1 MPDADVFR
9 SGPASSMPGGMAARK
24 PVPDQASWP
33 FIERPGFLAR
43 RLHQIHVA
51 LFTSACAQF
60 DITPVQY
67 SLLSALSL
75 RGSADQTTLAA
86 DVALDRTTVT
96 GALKRLQGRRL
107 IERATSRQDRR
118 ACVCRLTDAGAV
130 VLAEMEAPVRWAHHE
145 TIAALSAEEQD
156 TLINLL
162 ARLVGAHA
170 DHGTGLA

>member
-1 MPDADVFR
+1 MPKAGVFR
-9 SGPASSMPGGMAARK
+9 SRPASFMPGGMAERK

-33 FIERPGFLAR
+33 LTERPGFLAR

-51 LFTSACAQF
+51 LFADACAQF
-60 DITPVQY
+60 EVTPVQY

-96 GALKRLQGRRL
+96 GALKRLQGRGL

-118 ACVCRLTDAGAV
+118 ARVCRLTSAGAV
-130 VLAEMEAPVRWAHHE
+130 VLAEIEAPARRAHRE
-145 TIAALSAEEQD
+145 TISALSAEEQD
-156 TLINLL
+156 TLIDLL
-162 ARLVGAHA
+162 ARLVGAHGGR
-170 DHGTGLA
+170 GTGLA